1 MFGLF
6 RLEHIILVFR
16 VLTQHVNVQHLI
28 YCQGQCVCDALLIL
42 LQMIS
47 LPPNFNSFNW
57 PLLTSLQKTRWP
69 LDFNPN
75 NWPLLISFQN
85 INLPPNY
92 NPNNQFLLIL
102 LQRIKWT
109 FDSNPNNWPL
119 LILLQRIMWTPNFNP
134 NNFPFINFVTKD
146 CVVIQIKFKPFWIV
160 VWYVKIV
167 YSYFWLVLNF
177 KIN

>member
-1 MFGLF
+1 
-6 RLEHIILVFR
+6 
-16 VLTQHVNVQHLI
+16 
-28 YCQGQCVCDALLIL
+28 
-42 LQMIS
+42 
-47 LPPNFNSFNW
+47 
-57 PLLTSLQKTRWP
+57 LQKTRWP